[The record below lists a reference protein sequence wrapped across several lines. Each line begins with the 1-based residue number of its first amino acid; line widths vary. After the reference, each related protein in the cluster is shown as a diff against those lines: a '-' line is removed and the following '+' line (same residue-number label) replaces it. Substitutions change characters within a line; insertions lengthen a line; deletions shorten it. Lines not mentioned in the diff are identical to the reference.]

1 MADFD
6 SNFWHWFIVIISLV
20 SIFILF
26 PFIYL
31 NRGKPSSGTT
41 ETMGHVWDDDLEE
54 YNNPLPRWWFN
65 LFLITLIFGL
75 VYLALYPGLGH
86 YQGLLNWSSTA
97 RYETEI
103 ETAKTKFDPIFAKYA
118 STDIESLSHDAKAMK
133 SGERLFLNYCATCH
147 GSDARGAK
155 GFPNLRDHDWI
166 FGGDPAQIKQS
177 ILKGR
182 LAVMPPWGVPL
193 GEEGVE
199 NVANYVISL
208 SGRSHDGK
216 RAEAGK
222 TQFES
227 FCAACHQADGTGNP
241 LLGAPNIADRTWL
254 YGGSLET
261 IKQSISGG
269 RNGRMPAH
277 EEFLGADRI
286 HLLAAYVYSL
296 SQEYEKE

>member
-6 SNFWHWFIVIISLV
+6 SNFWHWMIVIVSLV
-20 SIFILF
+20 SILILF

-31 NRGKPSSGTT
+31 NRGKPSSGEA

-54 YNNPLPRWWFN
+54 YNNPLPRWWLNMFV
-65 LFLITLIFGL
+65 ITLVFGL
-75 VYLALYPGLGH
+75 GYLVLYPGLGH
-86 YQGLLNWSSTA
+86 YSGLLNWTSTGS
-97 RYETEI
+97 YEQEI
-103 ETAKTKFDPIFAKYA
+103 ESAREKFDPIFAAYA
-118 STDIESLSHDAKAMK
+118 STDIETLSHDAEAMN
-133 SGERLFLNYCATCH
+133 SGERLFINYCSTCH

-166 FGGDPAQIKQS
+166 FGGTPDQIKHS

-182 LAVMPPWGVPL
+182 VAVMPPWGPAL
-193 GEEGVE
+193 GDEGVD

-208 SGRSHDGK
+208 SGRQHDETK
-216 RAEAGK
+216 AATGK
-222 TQFES
+222 TQYQQ

-241 LLGAPNIADRTWL
+241 VLGAPNLADRIWL

-261 IKQSISGG
+261 IKQSIEVG
-269 RNGRMPAH
+269 RNGNMPPH
-277 EEFLGADRI
+277 EEFLGADRV
-286 HLLAAYVYSL
+286 HLLTAYVYSL